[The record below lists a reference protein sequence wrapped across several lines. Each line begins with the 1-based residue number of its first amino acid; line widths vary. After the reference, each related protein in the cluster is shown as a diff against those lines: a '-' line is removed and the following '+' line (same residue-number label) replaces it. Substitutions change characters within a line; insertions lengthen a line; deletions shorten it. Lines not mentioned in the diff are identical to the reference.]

1 MGKLIIIAS
10 IIIAVIIIAFT
21 FSGCGKAEEE
31 IDGQI
36 IKKLTESE
44 TVEETKDIEADN
56 GIDVD
61 KDGDA
66 TKGEL
71 KITGDDEEE
80 INIGEADIPDSWPS
94 EVPIH
99 PDLEIIYS
107 STFTTQEGEK
117 AFLVSAMYKKGSSLE
132 LFNWYKN
139 KLSPGW
145 EIVSESSVDSN
156 EEGFFYSIR
165 ANTSL
170 YDLYLT
176 ITEFEDEISVSI
188 NVGEK

>member
-1 MGKLIIIAS
+1 MGKLVIIAS

-21 FSGCGKAEEE
+21 FTGCGKDEEE
-31 IDGQI
+31 IAEQVVE
-36 IKKLTESE
+36 KPVESE
-44 TVEETKDIEADN
+44 TVEETNDIETDN
-56 GIDVD
+56 DIDTDV
-61 KDGDA
+61 DA
-66 TKGEL
+66 TKGGL

-80 INIGEADIPDSWPS
+80 ANIGEADIPDGWPQ

-107 STFTTQEGEK
+107 GTFTQEGEK

-132 LFNWYKN
+132 LFNWYKS

-145 EIVSESSVDSN
+145 EIVSESSDDSD
-156 EEGFFYSIR
+156 EGGFFYSIT

-170 YDLYLT
+170 YALYLT
-176 ITEFEDEISVSI
+176 ITEFEGEISVSI
-188 NVGEK
+188 NVGEE

>member
-1 MGKLIIIAS
+1 VGKLIIITS

-21 FSGCGKAEEE
+21 FSSCGKAEEGIAGQVVEKPVENE
-31 IDGQI
+31 I
-36 IKKLTESE
+36 
-44 TVEETKDIEADN
+44 VEETKDIEADN

-61 KDGDA
+61 TDDDA
-66 TKGEL
+66 TKGGL
-71 KITGDDEEE
+71 KVTGEGEEE
-80 INIGEADIPDSWPS
+80 INTGEADIPDDWPS

-99 PDLEIIYS
+99 PDLEIIS
-107 STFTTQEGEK
+107 SNIFTQEGEK

-132 LFNWYKN
+132 LFNWYKS

-156 EEGFFYSIR
+156 EDGFFYSIR

-176 ITEFEDEISVSI
+176 ITEFEDEIRVSI
-188 NVGEK
+188 NVGEE

>member
-21 FSGCGKAEEE
+21 FSSCGKAEEE

-36 IKKLTESE
+36 IEKLTESE

-61 KDGDA
+61 KDVDD
-66 TKGEL
+66 TEGEL

-80 INIGEADIPDSWPS
+80 INIGEADIPDGRPS

-99 PDLEIIYS
+99 PDLEIIS
-107 STFTTQEGEK
+107 SSIFTQEGEK

-132 LFNWYKN
+132 LFNWYKS
-139 KLSPGW
+139 KLSPSW
-145 EIVSESSVDSN
+145 EIISEVSDSN
-156 EEGFFYSIR
+156 EDGFFYSIR

-188 NVGEK
+188 NVGEE

>member
-10 IIIAVIIIAFT
+10 IIIAVIVMAFT
-21 FSGCGKAEEE
+21 FSSCEKAEEE
-31 IDGQI
+31 IAGQMVE
-36 IKKLTESE
+36 KPVESE
-44 TVEETKDIEADN
+44 TVEGTKDIETDN

-61 KDGDA
+61 TDVDA

-80 INIGEADIPDSWPS
+80 INTGEADIPDGWPS

-99 PDLEIIYS
+99 PDLEIIS
-107 STFTTQEGEK
+107 SSIFTQEGEK
-117 AFLVSAMYKKGSSLE
+117 AFQVSAMYEKGSSLE
-132 LFNWYKN
+132 LFNWYKS
-139 KLSPGW
+139 KLSPSW
-145 EIVSESSVDSN
+145 EIISESSVDYD
-156 EEGFFYSIR
+156 EDGFFYSIR

-176 ITEFEDEISVSI
+176 IIEFEGEISVSI
-188 NVGEK
+188 NVGEE

>member
-21 FSGCGKAEEE
+21 FSSCKKAEEE
-31 IDGQI
+31 ITGQMVE
-36 IKKLTESE
+36 KPVESE
-44 TVEETKDIEADN
+44 ILEETNEIDIDT
-56 GIDVD
+56 DD
-61 KDGDA
+61 DA

-71 KITGDDEEE
+71 KITSNDGEE
-80 INIGEADIPDSWPS
+80 INTGEADIPDDWPS

-99 PDLEIIYS
+99 PDLEIIS
-107 STFTTQEGEK
+107 SNIFTQEGEK

-145 EIVSESSVDSN
+145 EIVSVSSVDS
-156 EEGFFYSIR
+156 FYSIT
-165 ANTSL
+165 ANTSV
-170 YDLYLT
+170 YALYLT
-176 ITEFEDEISVSI
+176 ITEFEGEISVSI
-188 NVGEK
+188 NVGEE

>member
-1 MGKLIIIAS
+1 VGKLIIIAS
-10 IIIAVIIIAFT
+10 IIIAAIVIAFA
-21 FSGCGKAEEE
+21 FSGCEKAEEE

-36 IKKLTESE
+36 IEKLTESE

-80 INIGEADIPDSWPS
+80 INIGEADIPDGWPS

-107 STFTTQEGEK
+107 STFPTQEGEK
-117 AFLVSAMYKKGSSLE
+117 AFLVSAMYEKGSSLE
-132 LFNWYKN
+132 LFNWYKS
-139 KLSPGW
+139 KLSPSW
-145 EIVSESSVDSN
+145 KIVSGVFDSN
-156 EEGFFYSIR
+156 GDGFFYSIR

-176 ITEFEDEISVSI
+176 ITEFEGEISVSI
-188 NVGEK
+188 NVGEE

>member
-1 MGKLIIIAS
+1 VGKLIIIAS
-10 IIIAVIIIAFT
+10 IIIAAIVIAFA
-21 FSGCGKAEEE
+21 FSGCEKAEEE

-36 IKKLTESE
+36 IEKLTESE

-80 INIGEADIPDSWPS
+80 INIGEADIPDGWPS

-107 STFTTQEGEK
+107 STFPTQEGEK
-117 AFLVSAMYKKGSSLE
+117 AFLVSAMYEKGSSLE
-132 LFNWYKN
+132 LFNWYKS
-139 KLSPGW
+139 KLSPSW
-145 EIVSESSVDSN
+145 KIVSEVFDSN
-156 EEGFFYSIR
+156 GDGFFYSIR

-176 ITEFEDEISVSI
+176 ITEFEGEISVSI
-188 NVGEK
+188 NVGEE

>member
-21 FSGCGKAEEE
+21 FSSCGKAEEE

-36 IKKLTESE
+36 IEKLTEGE
-44 TVEETKDIEADN
+44 TIEETKDIEADN

-61 KDGDA
+61 KDIDA

-80 INIGEADIPDSWPS
+80 INIGEADIPDGWPS
-94 EVPIH
+94 EVLIH
-99 PDLEIIYS
+99 PDLEIIS
-107 STFTTQEGEK
+107 SSIFTQEGEK
-117 AFLVSAMYKKGSSLE
+117 AFQVSAMYKKGSSLE
-132 LFNWYKN
+132 LFNWYKS

-145 EIVSESSVDSN
+145 EIISEVSVDSD
-156 EEGFFYSIR
+156 EDGFFYSIR

-176 ITEFEDEISVSI
+176 ITEFEGEISVSI
-188 NVGEK
+188 NVGEE

>member
-1 MGKLIIIAS
+1 MVEKPVESEIL
-10 IIIAVIIIAFT
+10 
-21 FSGCGKAEEE
+21 EETNE
-31 IDGQI
+31 ID
-36 IKKLTESE
+36 
-44 TVEETKDIEADN
+44 
-56 GIDVD
+56 IDTD
-61 KDGDA
+61 DDA

-71 KITGDDEEE
+71 KITGNDGEE
-80 INIGEADIPDSWPS
+80 INTGEADIPDDWPS

-99 PDLEIIYS
+99 PDLEIIS
-107 STFTTQEGEK
+107 SNIFTQEGEK

-145 EIVSESSVDSN
+145 EIVSESSVDS
-156 EEGFFYSIR
+156 FYSIR

-176 ITEFEDEISVSI
+176 ITEFEGEISVSI
-188 NVGEK
+188 NVGEE